1 MRPLSPSEAEVL
13 RLLLRDAD
21 VGMSFTQLRGYF
33 PGGISQRGLANA
45 LKELE
50 RSGTIEKSVSVRSK
64 GAHWNYRISHP
75 APEEI
80 LISDVVNFLKEE
92 PAERSYTG
100 VLWMGLI
107 ASSDKRFG
115 QVLNEDQDYNK
126 KFLELFLSVHEKW
139 RNRIASEYESS
150 GRIRDLAIVRR
161 YEHHLLECLRLYKAP
176 IYSPFTKATIVINDL
191 QLLHYNILEQS
202 QIMRG
207 MVPPSRKHLSYCDF
221 VLWWLKFMEEK
232 KFASE
237 AVQKM
242 AESHK
247 AYLYRKSAK
256 KVYESFLSRIVPP
269 QSVLFVPFGFNSPVQ
284 RGVELMTRFTAAL
297 QRKSKS
303 SLAAGLPNSVWYGG
317 YGSNLDLARFRCY
330 LEGTPPFKG
339 APSPDEFPGE
349 HLIADMGRGEFNF
362 KLFFAYR
369 HSETWGDGGVAFIE
383 TEPSTSSPTLMRL
396 FKLTIPQLA
405 WVVKGENDLDEPPSI
420 GSRDLEGL
428 SRIICDHGR
437 YRLLLRC
444 GELDGLPIV
453 TLTGDPNRTDR
464 NALRPSPRYLA
475 KMRSG
480 LHQTFPEMSYPE
492 IDKYLE
498 ARMPAPQGDET

>member
-21 VGMSFTQLRGYF
+21 IGMSFTQLRSDF

-50 RSGTIEKSVSVRSK
+50 GSGTIEKSVSVRAR

-80 LISDVVNFLKEE
+80 LISDVVNFLKKE

-100 VLWMGLI
+100 VVWMGLI

-139 RNRIASEYESS
+139 RNHIADEYETT
-150 GRIRDLAIVRR
+150 GRIRDLTIVRK
-161 YEHHLLECLRLYKAP
+161 YEQHLLECLRLYKAP
-176 IYSPFTKATIVINDL
+176 IYSPFTKAIIIIDDM
-191 QLLHYNILEQS
+191 QLLHYHILEQS

-207 MVPPSRKHLSYCDF
+207 MVPPSGKRLSYCDF
-221 VLWWLKFMEEK
+221 VLWWLKFIEEK
-232 KFASE
+232 KYVSE
-237 AVQKM
+237 AVQKV
-242 AESHK
+242 AEPHK
-247 AYLYRKSAK
+247 AFLYRKPTK
-256 KVYESFLSRIVPP
+256 RVYEAFLSRIVPP
-269 QSVLFVPFGFNSPVQ
+269 QSVLVVPFGFNSPVQ
-284 RGVELMTRFTAAL
+284 RGVELMTQFTAAL
-297 QRKSKS
+297 QPKGKS
-303 SLAAGLPNSVWYGG
+303 SLTAGLPDFVWYGG

-339 APSPDEFPGE
+339 APAPDRFPGE
-349 HLIADMGRGEFNF
+349 HLIADMRKGEFNF

-369 HSETWGDGGVAFIE
+369 HSETWEDGGVAFVE
-383 TEPSTSSPTLMRL
+383 TQPSTTSPTLMRL

-405 WVVKGENDLDEPPSI
+405 WVAKGENDLDEPPSI
-420 GSRDLEGL
+420 GARDLEGL
-428 SRIICDHGR
+428 SRSICDHGR
-437 YRLLLRC
+437 YRLLLKC

-453 TLTGDPNRTDR
+453 TLTGDPNPTDR
-464 NALRPSPRYLA
+464 NVLRPSPRYLA

-480 LHQTFPEMSYPE
+480 LHQTFPEMSHQE
-492 IDKYLE
+492 IDRYLE
-498 ARMPAPQGDET
+498 ARMPPP